1 MNARTGMHWL
11 MRRATV
17 YVSSGVMITVQPCS
31 FASLRMLRET
41 GAPRQTTMQPA
52 PDSIAES
59 CDS

>member
-1 MNARTGMHWL
+1 MKARTGMHWL

-17 YVSSGVMITVQPCS
+17 YVSSGVMMTVHPWL
-31 FASLRMLRET
+31 FASFWMLRET
-41 GAPRQTTMQPA
+41 GAPRQTTIQPA